1 MKEFYEDLWERLPPD
16 LELPDLARRREFML
30 SGLRPGDRA
39 LDLGCG
45 EGSFTAM
52 LAASGA
58 RAVGMEVA
66 EAALRRARQ
75 THPELDFKLAPIDGR
90 LPADDGSFELV
101 WASEVIE
108 HVGDTASWMSEVR
121 RVLVPGGRLL
131 ITTPEHARVMILM
144 RGIEPY
150 SEPLGDHLHLYT
162 RRSLRTLLREFG
174 FVDVR
179 VRAVGG
185 APLLRRLLLGRAQR

>member
-30 SGLRPGDRA
+30 SGLRSGDRA

-66 EAALRRARQ
+66 EAALRRARR

-90 LPADDGSFELV
+90 LPAEDGSFELV

-131 ITTPEHARVMILM
+131 ITTPEHARLMILM

-150 SEPLGDHLHLYT
+150 SDPLGDHLHLYT
-162 RRSLRTLLREFG
+162 GRSLQRLLREFG
-174 FVDVR
+174 FVDVH

-185 APLLRRLLLGRAQR
+185 APLLRRLLLGRARR